1 VPIVK
6 RVPTVS
12 SVYQPPCSLFVMVS
26 KKQARYDLQGL
37 ALLATVPIRHPRD
50 QLVVAVYYT

>member
-1 VPIVK
+1 
-6 RVPTVS
+6 
-12 SVYQPPCSLFVMVS
+12 MVS